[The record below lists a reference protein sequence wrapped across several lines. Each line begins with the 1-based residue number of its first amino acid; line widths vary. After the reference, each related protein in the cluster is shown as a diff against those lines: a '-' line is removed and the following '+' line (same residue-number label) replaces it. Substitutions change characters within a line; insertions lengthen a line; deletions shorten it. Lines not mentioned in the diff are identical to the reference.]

1 MTAPPTRGKTTRRWN
16 SGRHLTVADVCEE
29 LGITRS
35 TFYDW
40 RVKQKAPPC
49 FRLPNGAL
57 RIKREDFN
65 DWLSDLYEQAA

>member
-1 MTAPPTRGKTTRRWN
+1 MTAAPRSNTTRSRTA
-16 SGRHLTVADVCEE
+16 GRHLTVADVCEE

-49 FRLPNGAL
+49 FRLPNGEL
-57 RIKREDFN
+57 RIKREDYL
-65 DWLSDLYEQAA
+65 DWLADLCEQAA

>member
-1 MTAPPTRGKTTRRWN
+1 MTAAPRSNTTRSRTA
-16 SGRHLTVADVCEE
+16 GRHLTVADLCEE

-49 FRLPNGAL
+49 FRLPNGEL
-57 RIKREDFN
+57 RIKREDYL
-65 DWLSDLYEQAA
+65 DWLADLYEQAA